1 MITLTLRD
9 IVNNRDWKLQTD
21 AESLLVG
28 RNRDA
33 QVCIRDRSVSKNHCR
48 IEKRGSSYRFKDLG
62 SRNGTLINDL
72 RCDSGPI
79 ENGDELKVGNF
90 IIHFQTNSAAASPG
104 GSGGETAAFD
114 QPIGAGDLDDDFDAL
129 MNDATLTD
137 FGGDNPFTDP
147 TPTPQAE
154 QPPQQQMPPQQQVP
168 PQQQMPPQQQ
178 VPPQQQ
184 MPPQQQVPPQ
194 QQMPPQQQVP
204 PQQQMPPQ
212 QQVPPTQQVPP
223 QNFPPQQAGGMELQ
237 GAPAPT
243 PYDTDKTA
251 RYSAKTRKF
260 TKRRKNVSGDSLEDE
275 LLGGNE
281 QALRSPPGKWN
292 TSQIVL
298 FTMFSALLGVAL
310 GVFIGRKWNGRS
322 PPKTPVA
329 ETRRTQRPLPPANP
343 PGTTTPPAQA
353 AAPAALDPSLEPLLG
368 KRADLGNHETS
379 TRHCMRLFLDSLNR
393 TPSRNELARY
403 LKLDHEGRWKAIQ
416 AQASAGGSAVPLE
429 NIGGIVRLYLGPD
442 RLLMP
447 KERDKLMLQ
456 TSGKIERIAYII
468 VSSQLYSGSDHSR
481 NKSLVQRTNSLLVD
495 LHDKPP
501 TPSDTK
507 DIGAALQETAAN
519 PEEFLSLLI
528 DADEAN
534 SIKPAD
540 GNTDQWTT
548 DTYLR
553 FLQRP
558 PSADE
563 LGDVREKAVGDGWRK
578 VILGLTLKRDYSTY

>member
-21 AESLLVG
+21 AESLLIG

-90 IIHFQTNSAAASPG
+90 IIHFQTSNAANTPLPASSG
-104 GSGGETAAFD
+104 ELGGEAAAFD
-114 QPIGAGDLDDDFDAL
+114 QPIGDFDLDDDFDAM

-137 FGGDNPFTDP
+137 FGSENPVADP
-147 TPTPQAE
+147 TPTPQAG
-154 QPPQQQMPPQQQVP
+154 QPPMPQQPPQQQLPPQQQMPPQQPFP
-168 PQQQMPPQQQ
+168 PQQM
-178 VPPQQQ
+178 
-184 MPPQQQVPPQ
+184 
-194 QQMPPQQQVP
+194 
-204 PQQQMPPQ
+204 
-212 QQVPPTQQVPP
+212 PPTQQVPP

-237 GAPAPT
+237 GAPAPA
-243 PYDTDKTA
+243 PYDTGKTA

-260 TKRRKNVSGDSLEDE
+260 TSRGKNVSGDNLEDE
-275 LLGGNE
+275 FLGENE
-281 QALRSPPGKWN
+281 LAMRSPPGKWN

-298 FTMFSALLGVAL
+298 FTMFSALLGIAL
-310 GVFIGRKWNGRS
+310 GVFIGRKWNGR
-322 PPKTPVA
+322 PPPNAPVA

-343 PGTTTPPAQA
+343 PGTKPPPAQA
-353 AAPAALDPSLEPLLG
+353 AAPAALDPILEPLLG

-393 TPSRNELARY
+393 TPSRTELSRY
-403 LKLDHEGRWKAIQ
+403 QKLDHEGRWKAIQ
-416 AQASAGGSAVPLE
+416 AQAGAEGSPIPMG
-429 NIGGIVRLYLGPD
+429 NIGAIVQLFLGPD

-456 TSGKIERIAYII
+456 TSGEKERIVYTI
-468 VSSQLYSGSDHSR
+468 VSSQLYSSSDHSR
-481 NKSLVQRTNSLLVD
+481 SRSLLQRARSLLVD

-501 TPSDTK
+501 AESDTR
-507 DIGAALQETAAN
+507 DISSALQETAAN

-528 DADEAN
+528 EAQDAAAIGPGTGD
-534 SIKPAD
+534 
-540 GNTDQWTT
+540 TDQWIK

-558 PSADE
+558 PTEVE
-563 LGDVREKAVGDGWRK
+563 LGETRDLAGADSWRK
-578 VILGLTLKRDYSTY
+578 IILSLTLKRGYSTY

>member
-21 AESLLVG
+21 AESLLIG

-90 IIHFQTNSAAASPG
+90 IIHFQTSNAANTPLPASPG
-104 GSGGETAAFD
+104 ELGGEAAAFD
-114 QPIGAGDLDDDFDAL
+114 QPIGDFDLDDDFDAM

-137 FGGDNPFTDP
+137 FGSENPVADP
-147 TPTPQAE
+147 TPTPQAG
-154 QPPQQQMPPQQQVP
+154 QPPMAQQPPQQQLPPQQQMPPQQPFP
-168 PQQQMPPQQQ
+168 PQQM
-178 VPPQQQ
+178 
-184 MPPQQQVPPQ
+184 
-194 QQMPPQQQVP
+194 
-204 PQQQMPPQ
+204 
-212 QQVPPTQQVPP
+212 PPTQQVPP

-237 GAPAPT
+237 GAPAPA
-243 PYDTDKTA
+243 PYDTGKTA

-260 TKRRKNVSGDSLEDE
+260 TSRRKNVSGDNLEDE
-275 LLGGNE
+275 LLGENE
-281 QALRSPPGKWN
+281 QAMRSPPGKWN

-298 FTMFSALLGVAL
+298 FTMFSALLGIAL

-322 PPKTPVA
+322 SSGSPQAQTQK
-329 ETRRTQRPLPPANP
+329 TQRPLPPANP
-343 PGTTTPPAQA
+343 PGTKPPPAQA
-353 AAPAALDPSLEPLLG
+353 AAPAALDPILEPLLG

-393 TPSRNELARY
+393 TPSRTELSRY
-403 LKLDHEGRWKAIQ
+403 QKLDHEGRWKAIQ
-416 AQASAGGSAVPLE
+416 AQAAAEGSSIPMG
-429 NIGGIVRLYLGPD
+429 NIGAIVQLFLGPD

-456 TSGKIERIAYII
+456 TSGEKERIVYTI
-468 VSSQLYSGSDHSR
+468 VSSQLYSSSDHSR
-481 NKSLVQRTNSLLVD
+481 SRSLLQRARSLLVD

-501 TPSDTK
+501 AESDTR
-507 DIGAALQETAAN
+507 DISSALQETAAN

-528 DADEAN
+528 EAEDAAAIGPGTGD
-534 SIKPAD
+534 
-540 GNTDQWTT
+540 TDQWIK

-558 PSADE
+558 PTEVE
-563 LGDVREKAVGDGWRK
+563 LGETRDLAGADSWRK
-578 VILGLTLKRDYSTY
+578 IILSLTLKRGYSTY

>member
-21 AESLLVG
+21 AESLLIG

-90 IIHFQTNSAAASPG
+90 IIHFQTSNAANTPLPASPG
-104 GSGGETAAFD
+104 ELGGEAAAFD
-114 QPIGAGDLDDDFDAL
+114 QPIGDFDLDDDFDAM

-137 FGGDNPFTDP
+137 FGSENPVADP
-147 TPTPQAE
+147 TPTPQAG
-154 QPPQQQMPPQQQVP
+154 QPPMPQQPPQQQLPPQQQMPPQQPFP
-168 PQQQMPPQQQ
+168 PQQM
-178 VPPQQQ
+178 
-184 MPPQQQVPPQ
+184 
-194 QQMPPQQQVP
+194 
-204 PQQQMPPQ
+204 
-212 QQVPPTQQVPP
+212 PPTQQVPP

-237 GAPAPT
+237 GAPAPA
-243 PYDTDKTA
+243 PYDTGKTA

-260 TKRRKNVSGDSLEDE
+260 TSRRKNVSGDNLEDE
-275 LLGGNE
+275 LLGENE
-281 QALRSPPGKWN
+281 QAMRSPPGKWN

-298 FTMFSALLGVAL
+298 FTMFSALLGIAL

-322 PPKTPVA
+322 PSGSPQAQTQK
-329 ETRRTQRPLPPANP
+329 TQRPLPPANP

-353 AAPAALDPSLEPLLG
+353 AAPAALDPILEPLLG

-393 TPSRNELARY
+393 TPSRTELSRY
-403 LKLDHEGRWKAIQ
+403 QKLDHEGRWKAIQ
-416 AQASAGGSAVPLE
+416 AQAAAEGSSIPMG
-429 NIGGIVRLYLGPD
+429 NIGAIVQLFLGPD

-456 TSGKIERIAYII
+456 TSGEKERIVYTI
-468 VSSQLYSGSDHSR
+468 VSSQLYSSSDHSR
-481 NKSLVQRTNSLLVD
+481 SRSLLQRARSLLVD

-501 TPSDTK
+501 AESDTR
-507 DIGAALQETAAN
+507 DISSALQETAAN

-528 DADEAN
+528 EAEDAAAIGPGTGD
-534 SIKPAD
+534 
-540 GNTDQWTT
+540 TDQWIK

-558 PSADE
+558 PTEVE
-563 LGDVREKAVGDGWRK
+563 LGETRDLAGADSWRK
-578 VILGLTLKRDYSTY
+578 IILSLTLKRGYSTY

>member
-21 AESLLVG
+21 AESLLIG

-90 IIHFQTNSAAASPG
+90 IIHFQTSNAANTPLPASSG
-104 GSGGETAAFD
+104 ELGGEAAAFD
-114 QPIGAGDLDDDFDAL
+114 QPIGDFDLDDDFDAM

-137 FGGDNPFTDP
+137 FGSENPVADP
-147 TPTPQAE
+147 TPTPQAG
-154 QPPQQQMPPQQQVP
+154 QPPMAQQPPQQQLPPQQQMPPQQPLPQQQQMP
-168 PQQQMPPQQQ
+168 PQQPLQPQQQMPPQQPF
-178 VPPQQQ
+178 PPQQ
-184 MPPQQQVPPQ
+184 M
-194 QQMPPQQQVP
+194 
-204 PQQQMPPQ
+204 
-212 QQVPPTQQVPP
+212 PPTQQVPP

-237 GAPAPT
+237 GAPAPA
-243 PYDTDKTA
+243 PYDTGKTA

-260 TKRRKNVSGDSLEDE
+260 TSRRKNVSGDNLEDE
-275 LLGGNE
+275 FLGENE
-281 QALRSPPGKWN
+281 QAMRSPPGKWN

-298 FTMFSALLGVAL
+298 FTMFSALLGIAL

-322 PPKTPVA
+322 SSGSPQAQTQK
-329 ETRRTQRPLPPANP
+329 TQRPLPPANP

-353 AAPAALDPSLEPLLG
+353 AAPAALDPILEPLLG

-393 TPSRNELARY
+393 TPSRTELSRY
-403 LKLDHEGRWKAIQ
+403 QKLDHEGRWKAIQ
-416 AQASAGGSAVPLE
+416 AQAAAEGSSIPMG
-429 NIGGIVRLYLGPD
+429 NIGAIVQLFLGPD

-456 TSGKIERIAYII
+456 TSGEKERIVYTI
-468 VSSQLYSGSDHSR
+468 VSSQLYSSSDHSR
-481 NKSLVQRTNSLLVD
+481 SRSLLQRARSLLVD

-501 TPSDTK
+501 AESDTR
-507 DIGAALQETAAN
+507 DISSALQETAAN

-528 DADEAN
+528 EAQDAAAIGPGTGD
-534 SIKPAD
+534 
-540 GNTDQWTT
+540 TDQWIK

-558 PSADE
+558 PTEVE
-563 LGDVREKAVGDGWRK
+563 LGETRDLAGADSWRK
-578 VILGLTLKRDYSTY
+578 IILSLTLKRGYSTY

>member
-21 AESLLVG
+21 AESLLIG

-90 IIHFQTNSAAASPG
+90 IIHFQTSNAANTPLPASSG
-104 GSGGETAAFD
+104 ELGGEAAAFD
-114 QPIGAGDLDDDFDAL
+114 QPIGDFDLDDDFDAM

-137 FGGDNPFTDP
+137 FGSENPVADP
-147 TPTPQAE
+147 TPTPQAG
-154 QPPQQQMPPQQQVP
+154 QPPMAQQPPQQQLPPQQQMPPQQPFP
-168 PQQQMPPQQQ
+168 PQQM
-178 VPPQQQ
+178 
-184 MPPQQQVPPQ
+184 
-194 QQMPPQQQVP
+194 
-204 PQQQMPPQ
+204 
-212 QQVPPTQQVPP
+212 PPTQQVPP

-237 GAPAPT
+237 GAPAPA
-243 PYDTDKTA
+243 PYDTGKTA

-260 TKRRKNVSGDSLEDE
+260 TSRRKNVSGDNLEDE
-275 LLGGNE
+275 LLGENE
-281 QALRSPPGKWN
+281 QAMRSPPGKWN

-298 FTMFSALLGVAL
+298 FTMFSALLGIAL

-322 PPKTPVA
+322 SSGSPQAQTQK
-329 ETRRTQRPLPPANP
+329 TQRPLPPANP

-353 AAPAALDPSLEPLLG
+353 AAPAALDPILEPLLG

-393 TPSRNELARY
+393 TPSRTELSRY
-403 LKLDHEGRWKAIQ
+403 QKLDHEGRWKAIQ
-416 AQASAGGSAVPLE
+416 AQAAAEGSSIPMG
-429 NIGGIVRLYLGPD
+429 NIGAIVQLFLGPD

-456 TSGKIERIAYII
+456 TSGEKERIVYTI
-468 VSSQLYSGSDHSR
+468 VSSQLYSSSDHSR
-481 NKSLVQRTNSLLVD
+481 SRSLLQRARSLLVD

-501 TPSDTK
+501 AESDTR
-507 DIGAALQETAAN
+507 DISSALQETAAN

-528 DADEAN
+528 EAQDAAAIGPGTGD
-534 SIKPAD
+534 
-540 GNTDQWTT
+540 TDQWIK

-558 PSADE
+558 PTEVE
-563 LGDVREKAVGDGWRK
+563 LGETRDLAGADSWRK
-578 VILGLTLKRDYSTY
+578 IILSLTLKRGYSTY